1 MIATNQTAIEDIKK
15 LGEIIKDIKFA
26 MVTSTNAEGS
36 LQSCP
41 LTTQDVE
48 FDGDLWFIIGRS
60 CELAKNIQSQPQ
72 INASFA
78 SPKGHYVSISGKAA
92 LVEDRAKLEE
102 LWSEAYKVWFSGG
115 IDDPNIALLKIDVTD
130 AEYWD
135 SPSSTVVKMAAFA
148 KAYITGDPRALGE
161 HHKVHLN

>member
-1 MIATNQTAIEDIKK
+1 MILNNESANEDIKK
-15 LGEIIKDIKFA
+15 MAGIIKEIKFA
-26 MVTSTNAEGS
+26 MVTSVNPRGS

-60 CELAKNIQSQPQ
+60 SELAKNIQLRSEV
-72 INASFA
+72 NASFA
-78 SPKGHYVSISGKAA
+78 SPKGHYVSASGRAS
-92 LVEDRAKLEE
+92 LIEDRAKLEE

-115 IDDPNIALLKIDVTD
+115 IDDPNIGLLKIEVSEG
-130 AEYWD
+130 EYWD

-148 KAYITGDPRALGE
+148 KAYITGDSRALGE
-161 HHKVHLN
+161 HHKVHLS